1 MAAASHPPNWDV
13 AIVGL
18 GPAGRALA
26 HRAALRGLTVVAID
40 PHPRRSWTATY
51 GAWEDELPHWLPEA
65 AIATRTQLP
74 TAWTTRRQSIC
85 RTYCVLNTPMLQ
97 SMLSDGTATLIAG
110 RAVDLSPTA
119 VFLGDGTTVTARVV
133 VDARGT
139 GDSPDL
145 AQQTAYG
152 VVVDTGTAAGA
163 LDGEHALFM
172 DWRTDNGTA
181 PSDPPSFLY
190 AVPLS
195 ADRFLLEE
203 TCLVGRP
210 ALPVSELATR
220 LHRRLRH
227 RGVSVPSRSD
237 VERVRFAVEPPH
249 DAGRTAGSGQVRFG
263 ARAGLMHPG
272 TGYSVAASL
281 SCADALTRD
290 LVEGTSGRLWPWRAR
305 TVASLRS
312 IGLRALLRLDAE
324 SVPEFFEHFFDLPP
338 HVQAAYLSD
347 RAHPAAT
354 LSAMRRMFLASS
366 ADIRGAMLRS
376 ALHREVR

>member
-1 MAAASHPPNWDV
+1 MTAAFRPPMWDV

-26 HRAALRGLTVVAID
+26 YRATTHGLTVVTID
-40 PHPRRSWTATY
+40 PHPARNWTATY
-51 GAWEDELPHWLPEA
+51 GAWEDELPHWLPQA
-65 AIATRTQLP
+65 AIATRTPQP
-74 TAWTTRRQSIC
+74 TAWTTRRHAIE
-85 RTYCVLNTPMLQ
+85 RTYCVLDTPLLQ
-97 SMLSDGTATLIAG
+97 SMLSEGTAAVIAG

-119 VFLGDGTTVTARVV
+119 VLLSDGTSVGAHVV

-152 VVVDTGTAAGA
+152 VAVDADTAAGA
-163 LDGEHALFM
+163 LGGEDALFM
-172 DWRTDNGTA
+172 DWRTDNGTST
-181 PSDPPSFLY
+181 SDQPSFLY

-210 ALPVSELATR
+210 ALAVSELATR

-227 RGVSVPSRSD
+227 RGVSVPSHSD

-249 DAGRTAGSGQVRFG
+249 DAGREGNGQVRFG
-263 ARAGLMHPG
+263 ARAGLMHPS

-281 SCADALTRD
+281 SCADALVRD
-290 LVEGTSGRLWPWRAR
+290 LAEGTSGRLWPWRAR

-312 IGLRALLRLDAE
+312 IGLRVLLRLDAE

-338 HVQAAYLSD
+338 HLQVAFLSD
-347 RAHPAAT
+347 RANPTAT
-354 LSAMRRMFLASS
+354 LSAMRRMFFASS
-366 ADIRGAMLRS
+366 GDIRGAMLRS
-376 ALHREVR
+376 ALRRELR